1 MFMERS
7 QKHTKLRSGHTS
19 LRLFFCMVIII
30 FSILY
35 ISIPL
40 IFHSYQE
47 YVKTKQ
53 ALIEITSLRALVQT
67 ANQISKERAPSN
79 QAMSSQPNEL
89 FINKEK
95 LQRHRQAVDTQI
107 NQTISVLKQNGFQ
120 SIAGHLQTDLKVK
133 LAQARRVVDVYI
145 ETPYSQRSSQQLD
158 HAILAL
164 FSVWDENRLFL
175 KLLMTQLESKD
186 SDMSNYFTSILILT
200 DMRDQ
205 AGRIASNI
213 MAPITFAEPISDANR
228 ARSLQTQHQ
237 AEYLWSLVDTIQPEQ
252 TKTLKYKLLHER
264 VKTEFL
270 EQGLPLISKLLD
282 QSENAE
288 PYSLTGT
295 QLTERMVDKFTT
307 VMDLQNYILDYS
319 YEIVKQQNKEA
330 QQQFI
335 FNFGIS
341 IVSLL
346 TAIFTMSY
354 AKRRVFQPLI
364 RARNMILSLSNSPTE
379 PLTGKQ
385 SRQEFFS
392 LFEAIERLK
401 SILKQRDMMESQLK
415 KVANSDI
422 LTGVANRL
430 ALEEYINVLES
441 KPEGLSETCVI
452 VIDIDN
458 FKFVN
463 DQYGHIAGDQV
474 ITMIADQLKHNVRAS
489 DLIVRYG
496 GDEFLVVI
504 ESIEMKA
511 AKAIAE
517 SIRSGILKQNIMT
530 SNVGEL
536 IQVSVS
542 IGIAIGAETWLEL
555 LEKADQSLLK
565 AKAKGKNVVEG

>member
-1 MFMERS
+1 MGRS
-7 QKHTKLRSGHTS
+7 LKYTKLRSGHTS
-19 LRLFFCMVIII
+19 RRLFFCMVIII
-30 FSILY
+30 VSILY

-40 IFHSYQE
+40 IIHTYHE

-53 ALIEITSLRALVQT
+53 ALTEIIGLRTLVKT

-79 QAMSSQPNEL
+79 QAMASQATDLLKNV
-89 FINKEK
+89 KK
-95 LQRHRQAVDTQI
+95 LEEHRQIVDAQI
-107 NQTISVLKQNGFQ
+107 DQTISVLKENGFE
-120 SIAGHLQTDLKVK
+120 SIALHLQTNLKLK
-133 LAQARRVVDVYI
+133 LAQARAEVDAYI
-145 ETPYSQRSSQQLD
+145 QMPLQQRTSQKFD
-158 HAILAL
+158 HAILSMFA
-164 FSVWDENRLFL
+164 VWDVNRDFL
-175 KLLMTQLESKD
+175 KLLMTQSASKD

-213 MAPITFAEPISDANR
+213 IAPITFSEPISDENR

-237 AEYLWSLVDTIQPEQ
+237 AEYLWSLVDTLQPER
-252 TKTLKYKLLHER
+252 TKTPEYIHLHER

-270 EQGLPLISKLLD
+270 DQGLPLIGELLD
-282 QSENAE
+282 QSKNAE

-295 QLTERMVDKFTT
+295 QLTERMVGKFTT

-319 YEIVKQQNKEA
+319 FEVVKQQNKEA
-330 QQQFI
+330 RQQFI
-335 FNFGIS
+335 FTFGIS

-364 RARNMILSLSNSPTE
+364 RARNMILSLSNSSTE
-379 PLTGKQ
+379 QSINKQ
-385 SRQEFFS
+385 SRQEFVS
-392 LFEAIERLK
+392 LFEAIEKLK
-401 SILKQRDMMESQLK
+401 SILKQRELMESQLK
-415 KVANSDI
+415 QIANSDV

-430 ALEEYINVLES
+430 ALEEYINLLES

-452 VIDIDN
+452 VVDIDN

-463 DQYGHIAGDQV
+463 DQYGHIVGDQV
-474 ITMIADQLKHNVRAS
+474 ITMIADQLRHNVRAS

-504 ESIEMKA
+504 ESIEMNA

-517 SIRSGILKQNIMT
+517 SIRSGILKQNIII
-530 SNVGEL
+530 SSVGEL

-542 IGIAIGAETWLEL
+542 IGVAIGAESWLEL
-555 LEKADQSLLK
+555 LEKADQSMLR
-565 AKAKGKNVVEG
+565 AKAKGKNAVES